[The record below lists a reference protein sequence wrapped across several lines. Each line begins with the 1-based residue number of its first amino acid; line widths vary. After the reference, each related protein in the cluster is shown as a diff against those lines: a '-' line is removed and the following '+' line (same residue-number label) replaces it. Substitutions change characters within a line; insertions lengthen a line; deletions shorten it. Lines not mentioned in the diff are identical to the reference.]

1 MRFPP
6 IAEINSLGVLL
17 HTLSFRFGSP
27 TGMDGLLAV
36 SLGALR
42 RHLSVTM
49 P

>member
-1 MRFPP
+1 MRVPP
-6 IAEINSLGVLL
+6 IAEIDSVGVLPSS
-17 HTLSFRFGSP
+17 LSFRFGSP